1 MINKCRRG
9 NAKAQKLLY
18 DKYIGLLYSV
28 VLRYVKNETDAE
40 DILLQAFQK
49 IFLKIQAFEYVN
61 DRAFVG
67 WLKKIVINEA
77 LMFRRKDFS
86 AIYKVES
93 IDEATEFVSIS
104 PQMEEMELI
113 ELIDQLP
120 DGYKTVF
127 LLHVVDGYSH
137 KEIADNLKIAEG
149 TSRSQFFKARNLL
162 QKKLGNYYGT
172 AIGR

>member
-1 MINKCRRG
+1 M
-9 NAKAQKLLY
+9 AKIEKVVEGGKLH
-18 DKYIGLLYSV
+18 V
-28 VLRYVKNETDAE
+28 VKLHDTVT
-40 DILLQAFQK
+40 
-49 IFLKIQAFEYVN
+49 N
-61 DRAFVG
+61 DLPQG
-67 WLKKIVINEA
+67 IVINEA
-77 LMFRRKDFS
+77 LMFKRKDFS
-86 AIYKVES
+86 AMYKVES
-93 IDEATEFVSIS
+93 IDVVTESASIS

-149 TSRSQFFKARNLL
+149 TSRSQFFKARTLL

-172 AIGR
+172 AIGK